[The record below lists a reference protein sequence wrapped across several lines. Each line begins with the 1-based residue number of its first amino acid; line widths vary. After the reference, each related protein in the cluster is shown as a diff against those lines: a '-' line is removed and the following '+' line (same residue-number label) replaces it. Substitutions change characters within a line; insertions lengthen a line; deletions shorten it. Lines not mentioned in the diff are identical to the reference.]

1 MSLIKESRS
10 DLTYLICCHHMH
22 ACQTYTQWVCV
33 HQVNISM
40 RPIIG
45 YIIMKLLNSSS
56 NRLANICCLYPFSVY
71 ISLCTIFYKYRNQW
85 CLQYM
90 EFYFFINWKFDLHIW
105 IRDPFG
111 WRFYLWWE
119 LKNWQLKRTSIC
131 SNVRW
136 CIWLMHKFVCL

>member
-10 DLTYLICCHHMH
+10 DLTYLIFCH
-22 ACQTYTQWVCV
+22 ACMSNLYTMSLCASGK
-33 HQVNISM
+33 HQHAPYNRIYNYVIAYSF
-40 RPIIG
+40 
-45 YIIMKLLNSSS
+45 L
-56 NRLANICCLYPFSVY
+56 NRLANICCLYLFSVY

-105 IRDPFG
+105 IRAPIG

-119 LKNWQLKRTSIC
+119 LKIWQLKRTSIC